1 VEQELPTLPEDL
13 SSPLVF
19 SGVRVAQ
26 SLVLCVFFVLF
37 LLAIVMSVRLR
48 FTDSD
53 NPFGIFK
60 LFLKKIKKIKTYI
73 QLVTLVDDVKQQTI
87 IQLTNR
93 GS

>member
-1 VEQELPTLPEDL
+1 VEQELLTLPEDL

-26 SLVLCVFFVLF
+26 SLVLCVCFVLF

>member
-1 VEQELPTLPEDL
+1 MEQELLTLPEDL

-26 SLVLCVFFVLF
+26 SLVLCVCFVLF

-60 LFLKKIKKIKTYI
+60 LFLKKIKKNKNIYTTCCTSRRRKT
-73 QLVTLVDDVKQQTI
+73 
-87 IQLTNR
+87 TNNHSINQP
-93 GS
+93 G